1 MLRLIL
7 LLLMQSA
14 SELSLFLALGLPP
27 WPMPREE
34 PPPVDSSEG
43 HEDSFAFAQLAKLT
57 GSCGVGW
64 EG

>member
-1 MLRLIL
+1 
-7 LLLMQSA
+7 MQSA